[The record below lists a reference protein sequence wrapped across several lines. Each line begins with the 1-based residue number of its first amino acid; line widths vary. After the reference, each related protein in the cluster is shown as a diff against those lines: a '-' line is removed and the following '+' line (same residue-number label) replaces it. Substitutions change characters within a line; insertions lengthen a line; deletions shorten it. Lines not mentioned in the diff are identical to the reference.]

1 MGDDVLTMITALVL
15 ASTLA
20 ASAGPADGI
29 APGVLA
35 ERVPLPDRPEESYAL
50 YLPSSYS
57 PARPTPILYAFDP
70 RARGR
75 VPVER
80 FQAAA
85 ERYGWAVAGS
95 NASRN
100 HIAVT
105 DIVSRLWDDTH
116 RRLAIDER
124 RVYTTGFSG
133 GARVASGMALAA
145 RGLVAGVIAYG
156 AGLPSGA
163 RVDKDARFVLF
174 GGAGRDDFNLPEMR
188 RLAAALDAAS
198 IPNRLEIWEG
208 GHEWASPELCAR
220 ALEWLELRAMRAGTR
235 AKDEGLVESWALRD
249 AQRAR
254 QRETA
259 GAIVEAADAF
269 ASLADDFRG
278 LRDTADYEQAAARL
292 RGSRAYK
299 DDLRAQKAEDARQVQ
314 LMNELGQAIQQLVG
328 DADGRLLT
336 ALATLRASVAD
347 LRRTSEKQDAGREGH
362 VARRA
367 LFGAWAQA
375 FEASSSLRGRKEY
388 RRAADMLALAGEI
401 RPLGPGQLYEL
412 ARLHSLGGQD
422 RQALQAL
429 ERAIGSGFRDVE
441 ALLREP
447 DLERVRRSPAFAALV
462 ERARAAPKV
471 E

>member
-1 MGDDVLTMITALVL
+1 
-15 ASTLA
+15 
-20 ASAGPADGI
+20 
-29 APGVLA
+29 
-35 ERVPLPDRPEESYAL
+35 
-50 YLPSSYS
+50 
-57 PARPTPILYAFDP
+57 
-70 RARGR
+70 
-75 VPVER
+75 
-80 FQAAA
+80 
-85 ERYGWAVAGS
+85 
-95 NASRN
+95 
-100 HIAVT
+100 
-105 DIVSRLWDDTH
+105 
-116 RRLAIDER
+116 
-124 RVYTTGFSG
+124 
-133 GARVASGMALAA
+133 MALAA